1 MTLNQRDPMGFC
13 LCFVVVVVLFF
24 GLGGFLFYQFT
35 AQLIKFSIPT
45 ND

>member
-24 GLGGFLFYQFT
+24 GGGGIFIL
-35 AQLIKFSIPT
+35 
-45 ND
+45 